1 MNQREGMKPHELGIL
16 TTLDVLLYLASLFT
30 FFGRI
35 IVNKHRKAGLDLGSV
50 NRGRLPRTMQLLVC
64 SSLLIS
70 LCMLFLVPYSWPDH
84 KVGKPKLEKLP
95 VWNQCCR
102 DHDCI
107 PQKVKIIGTEG
118 NGKIPIQVEEYQA
131 LVKKGKFFPVPSSY
145 GLLFRLKWPNH
156 RRKHPLYSLSPK

>member
-1 MNQREGMKPHELGIL
+1 M
-16 TTLDVLLYLASLFT
+16 
-30 FFGRI
+30 
-35 IVNKHRKAGLDLGSV
+35 NKHRKAGLDLSSV
-50 NRGRLPRTMQLLVC
+50 NRGRLPRTMRLLVC
-64 SSLLIS
+64 SSFPIS

-84 KVGKPKLEKLP
+84 KVGKPKLEELP

-145 GLLFRLKWPNH
+145 TWVCYFDLNGQIIDQNIRCI
-156 RRKHPLYSLSPK
+156 LYPQNSGTVNAPHGSTILARTGIRAEDSSFK